1 MANFCVM
8 GHILDFLCVMKDNY
22 IVEQK
27 LQILRL
33 KCKVCQSTHAILTR
47 DMIPFSVYSF
57 SLMLNIVRSVLMERV
72 PILKKGKEANVSF
85 QMIYRLL
92 RLWQFFVNKY
102 TSFNI
107 ISQNSFQNCYVQFL
121 FAVFQRKKLKKS
133 SFYFEV
139 IYPHSF

>member
-1 MANFCVM
+1 MFIDLNHTYESYQEIIRNYSGWGYMCPKCKVY
-8 GHILDFLCVMKDNY
+8 GQLLRHGTYSRFLCVMKDNY

-72 PILKKGKEANVSF
+72 PILKKE
-85 QMIYRLL
+85 
-92 RLWQFFVNKY
+92 
-102 TSFNI
+102 
-107 ISQNSFQNCYVQFL
+107 
-121 FAVFQRKKLKKS
+121 KKLMFPFK
-133 SFYFEV
+133 
-139 IYPHSF
+139 